1 MWIEWLEA
9 SLIILCMYFAY
20 RGCYQDY
27 ITYTSEIPSRKNKRV
42 TFKTKNDTKD
52 EEDAG
57 TSPSDNSIVNNSSN
71 SSDTSTTKDAGV
83 PPSYNSIVNTL

>member
-20 RGCYQDY
+20 RGCYHDY
-27 ITYTSEIPSRKNKRV
+27 ITYTSEIPSRNNKRV

-57 TSPSDNSIVNNSSN
+57 TLPIMQMQCASP
-71 SSDTSTTKDAGV
+71 
-83 PPSYNSIVNTL
+83 PPILQL

>member
-9 SLIILCMYFAY
+9 SLIILCMYFVY

-42 TFKTKNDTKD
+42 TVKTKNDTKD

-57 TSPSDNSIVNNSSN
+57 TSPSDNSIVNNSS
-71 SSDTSTTKDAGV
+71 TALTHLQPRMPGFHLLT
-83 PPSYNSIVNTL
+83 IRL